1 MKRYVIYNF
10 CSNISNPKNFKQKTG
25 LIQLSLRFVLDQEC
39 TLSDYWC
46 MLLSN
51 LSRPEHLISSL
62 INELDGEE
70 NQIEKLV
77 TSFTRVGYNKKKAHL
92 DHLGNI

>member
-1 MKRYVIYNF
+1 
-10 CSNISNPKNFKQKTG
+10 
-25 LIQLSLRFVLDQEC
+25 
-39 TLSDYWC
+39 

-62 INELDGEE
+62 VNELDGEE

-92 DHLGNI
+92 DHLGKIFKKKKLSIKQISIYI